1 MPKKAPREVDA
12 YVAKLPAAQRTMV
25 VRLRNAV
32 LKARPSLTQ
41 SLNPWGYLTLSTPEE
56 THAFA
61 LIPHKPHVNLQIAQG
76 AKIAAKLPE
85 LEGTGKNIRHIKF
98 SYDEPIDAK
107 LVDKAVRLAL
117 AQKG

>member
-12 YVAKLPAAQRTMV
+12 YVAKLPAAQRATV

-41 SLNPWGYLTLSTPEE
+41 TMNPWGYLALATPEE
-56 THAFA
+56 KYAFA
-61 LIPHKPHVNLQIAQG
+61 LIPHRLHVNLQIANG

-98 SYDEPIDAK
+98 PYDEPVDAK
-107 LVDKAVRLAL
+107 LVDRAVRLAL
-117 AQKG
+117 EQ